1 MKKKKL
7 GYAKYGYIFSIPFV
21 IAFLLFSLYPIVYTA
36 LIGFTDLKGLGM
48 TSFHFLTDDPFRNF
62 KTVLTNPSFI
72 KALKNTVIIWL
83 FNFVPQILLALLL
96 TAWFTDKRSTVK
108 GQGLFKVL
116 FYMPNI
122 ITAATIAILFNS
134 LFGYPMGPV
143 NDILMKLGFTD
154 SPINLLINKTVAK
167 GVVIFIQT
175 WMWYGYTMVILIS
188 GVLGISPEIFEAAE
202 VDGANRVQTFF
213 YVTLPNIKTILLF
226 TLVTSLIGGLNMFD
240 IPKLF
245 LLGGPDNATL
255 TTSVFIYNQAF
266 SGSYMYNRAAAASM
280 IMFAIIAILS
290 AIMFQI
296 LKDRDEEK
304 LRRQI
309 RQQQKSYKI
318 KQKELKKAQALS
330 RESQETFQAATVEE
344 EKGEEDV

>member
-1 MKKKKL
+1 MRNRKL
-7 GYAKYGYIFSIPFV
+7 GYARYGYLFSIPFV
-21 IAFLLFSLYPIVYTA
+21 IAFLLFSLYPIIYTA

-48 TSFHFLTDDPFRNF
+48 TSYHFLTDDLFRNF
-62 KTVLTNPSFI
+62 KTVLTNPSFQT
-72 KALKNTVIIWL
+72 ALKNTVIIWL
-83 FNFVPQILLALLL
+83 LNFVPQILLALLL

-108 GQGLFKVL
+108 GQGVFKVL

-143 NDILMKLGFTD
+143 NDLLMKLGFID
-154 SPINLLINKTVAK
+154 SPIQMLINKTVAR
-167 GVVIFIQT
+167 GVIIFIQT

-280 IMFAIIAILS
+280 VMFVIIAILS
-290 AIMFQI
+290 ALMFQV
-296 LKDRDEEK
+296 LRDRDEEK

-309 RQQQKSYKI
+309 RQQQKSYKLR
-318 KQKELKKAQALS
+318 QKELKQAQALS
-330 RESQETFQAATVEE
+330 GKR
-344 EKGEEDV
+344 

>member
-1 MKKKKL
+1 MKNRKL
-7 GYAKYGYIFSIPFV
+7 GYARYGYLFSIPFV
-21 IAFLLFSLYPIVYTA
+21 IAFLLFSLYPIIYTA

-48 TSFHFLTDDPFRNF
+48 TSYHFLTDDLFRNF
-62 KTVLTNPSFI
+62 KTVLTNPSFQT
-72 KALKNTVIIWL
+72 ALKNTVIIWL
-83 FNFVPQILLALLL
+83 LNFVPQILLALLL

-108 GQGLFKVL
+108 GQGVFKVL

-143 NDILMKLGFTD
+143 NDLLMKLGFID
-154 SPINLLINKTVAK
+154 SPIQMLINKTVAR
-167 GVVIFIQT
+167 GVIIFIQT

-280 IMFAIIAILS
+280 VMFVIIAILS
-290 AIMFQI
+290 ALMFQV
-296 LKDRDEEK
+296 LRDRDEEK

-309 RQQQKSYKI
+309 RQQQKSYKLR
-318 KQKELKKAQALS
+318 QKELKQAQALS
-330 RESQETFQAATVEE
+330 GKR
-344 EKGEEDV
+344 